1 MKAVVADRVVLA
13 GVRRHEKV
21 QRRAAD
27 WGDWRCDRRVGLN
40 RCDVWLRYGAWTEVA
55 RKRSPSLSKAR
66 GVHAW
71 DHRHDISNVRFSRN
85 EVIGVVGQRNLQW
98 RLRRD

>member
-13 GVRRHEKV
+13 GVRRHEEV

-27 WGDWRCDRRVGLN
+27 WGSWRCDRRVGLN

-55 RKRSPSLSKAR
+55 RKRSPPLSKAR
-66 GVHAW
+66 RVHAW
-71 DHRHDISNVRFSRN
+71 DHRHDIRNV
-85 EVIGVVGQRNLQW
+85 
-98 RLRRD
+98 